1 MVKAFLIQ
9 PMNGRSEKEILDERE
24 IMRMIFE
31 VKGITLI
38 DSYITGEPKSNNIGL
53 WYLGKSIEMMADAD
67 VVCLLPGWD
76 KNRGCKLE
84 YECAKNYEM
93 TILEIYYVPGEV
105 RWREK
110 KYRKVRNR

>member
-9 PMNGRSEKEILDERE
+9 PMNGKSEKEILDERE
-24 IMRMIFE
+24 LMNMLFQ

-38 DSYITGEPKSNNIGL
+38 DSYIKDARTSNNPGV
-53 WYLGKSIEMMADAD
+53 WYLGKSIELMADAD
-67 VVCLLPGWD
+67 IVCLLPGWN

-84 YECAKNYEM
+84 YECAKAYEI
-93 TILEIYYVPGEV
+93 TVLEIYYVPGEI

-110 KYRKVRNR
+110 KYRKVGNR